1 MCKKKILICA
11 LCSSILFL
19 LSGCGSDVSL
29 FSIVFGGGGNEI
41 VGTMTLAEYDLRV
54 NRLLT
59 VVFNDAETHLSNSK
73 YVVSGNRS
81 FDEEYSLTQT
91 TINNVQ
97 SVIDE
102 IDGLAEPK
110 NRTTEKASLMIA
122 LTNYKNSLMTYAIAL
137 QSNNTEE
144 VTNASSEIM
153 VSLET
158 LQGEWS
164 SYTE

>member
-1 MCKKKILICA
+1 MFKKKILIFA
-11 LCSSILFL
+11 L
-19 LSGCGSDVSL
+19 LSSMIFVLGGCESNTSL
-29 FSIVFGGGGNEI
+29 FNIVFGEGGNEI

-54 NRLLT
+54 DRLLT

-91 TINNVQ
+91 TISNVQ
-97 SVIDE
+97 GVIDE

-110 NRTTEKASLMIA
+110 NRTTEKASLLIA
-122 LTNYKNSLMTYAIAL
+122 LTNYKNSLMSYAIAL
-137 QSNNTEE
+137 Q
-144 VTNASSEIM
+144 TNDTVKVSDAASEIM
-153 VSLET
+153 VNLET

>member
-1 MCKKKILICA
+1 MCKKKILIYV
-11 LCSSILFL
+11 LFSSMILL
-19 LSGCGSDVSL
+19 MGGCGSDTSL
-29 FSIVFGGGGNEI
+29 FTIVFGEGSNEI

-102 IDGLAEPK
+102 IDTLAEPK
-110 NRTTEKASLMIA
+110 NRTTEKASLMLA

-137 QSNNTEE
+137 Q
-144 VTNASSEIM
+144 TNDTVKVSEAASEIM
-153 VSLET
+153 VNLET

>member
-1 MCKKKILICA
+1 MYNKKILIYV
-11 LCSSILFL
+11 LCSSMILL
-19 LSGCGSDVSL
+19 CGCGSNTSL
-29 FSIVFGGGGNEI
+29 FNIVFGEGSNEI

-54 NRLLT
+54 DRLLT

-102 IDGLAEPK
+102 IDTLAEPK
-110 NRTTEKASLMIA
+110 NRTTEKASLILA

-137 QSNNTEE
+137 QTNDTVKVTE
-144 VTNASSEIM
+144 AASEIM
-153 VSLET
+153 VNLET